1 MLHKS
6 LGISNIREDNFDV
19 NMPYINIDFDMI
31 TMFDITQPSVVY
43 IDHDMVRLAD
53 IQLYRRLN
61 EIQQAAAAGNLDAA
75 ANSPVKRGQKE
86 DVFRLVSES
95 IHSLDYNY

>member
-1 MLHKS
+1 MLT
-6 LGISNIREDNFDV
+6 R
-19 NMPYINIDFDMI
+19 PINIDFDII

-61 EIQQAAAAGNLDAA
+61 EIQQAAAVGNLDAA

-86 DVFRLVSES
+86 DVFRLVCVS

>member
-1 MLHKS
+1 MIECC
-6 LGISNIREDNFDV
+6 ISILEEDNFDV
-19 NMPYINIDFDMI
+19 NMPYINTDFDMR

-86 DVFRLVSES
+86 DVFRLVCVS